1 MNELAAQLFEHGPL
15 YDRRFEILRQL
26 NDVKLRSGDILYR
39 ASDAKGPLGLP
50 FTKLVSRFT
59 NSPFSHA
66 AIVLVQN
73 GQYNVLE
80 VNDQGTLKYRMLDW
94 LDTCYQESLAIY
106 RLKDLTHKSEL
117 KLKTEIVKFLEKD
130 PDYDLNFSDP
140 DKFYCT
146 ESIIE
151 IYKNALSIQLIEGQ
165 TIWQTVNVFQY
176 VLLLIGSYVSSFF
189 GASLPFGQKMYFP
202 GNEKQGMISSPYTYK
217 IFEIT
222 RNQEW
227 KVEK

>member
-50 FTKLVSRFT
+50 FTKLVSKLT
-59 NSPFSHA
+59 KSPFSHA
-66 AIVLVQN
+66 AIVLVEN

-80 VNDQGTLKYRMLDW
+80 VNDQGTLKHRMLDW
-94 LDTCYQESLAIY
+94 LDTCYKESLAIY
-106 RLKDLTHKSEL
+106 RLKDLTHKAEF

-151 IYKNALSIQLIEGQ
+151 IYKNALDIKLIEGQ

-176 VLLLIGSYVSSFF
+176 VLLWIGSYVSSFF

-202 GNEKQGMISSPYTYK
+202 GNEKQGMIASPYTYK
-217 IFEIT
+217 VFEIT
-222 RNQEW
+222 SNQEW